1 MTTMQ
6 PNNTVLLNGKP
17 IQHAEGLTL
26 AELLTKLREPEDQVA
41 TALNGQ
47 FIARP
52 QREHTPLQPGDQVTV
67 FKAIV
72 GG

>member
-1 MTTMQ
+1 MSTDISIL
-6 PNNTVLLNGKP
+6 VNGNP

-67 FKAIV
+67 FKAVV